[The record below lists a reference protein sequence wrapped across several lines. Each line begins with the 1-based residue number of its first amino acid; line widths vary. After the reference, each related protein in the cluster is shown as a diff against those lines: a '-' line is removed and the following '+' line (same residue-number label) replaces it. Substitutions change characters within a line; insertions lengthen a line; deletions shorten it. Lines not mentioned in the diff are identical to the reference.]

1 MCKTINHR
9 LAIDKNQPCFIIAE
23 IGLNHNGDYQL
34 AKESVIAAA
43 KSGADAV
50 KFQNFLTEDFLSDK
64 SILHTYK
71 DGDKEV
77 TEPLFDICKRS
88 EFKKEWLPSLIELCD
103 RLGIIFLSTP
113 TSESGVDDLIECG
126 VKYIKNGSDYLS
138 HIPLLRYMASTD
150 ATIIISVG
158 MAYQE
163 EIDDAVNAILS
174 VQPDRSKLIIL
185 HCTSNYPTSAENV
198 NLEKIKTLQDRY
210 NVSVGF
216 SDHTQG
222 WESAVQAVT
231 LGARVV
237 EKHFTLDKN
246 LPGPDHWFSSDYQEF
261 KDLVNQIRLAESRM
275 GNKALMPAK
284 SEIKVRDQWR
294 LGLVWNRDIKA
305 KDVVLEHD
313 IAIRKP
319 ATGLQPKELYSVIGR
334 VVVKDCKKGESV
346 LKADYL
352 D

>member
-1 MCKTINHR
+1 MNNK
-9 LAIDKNQPCFIIAE
+9 ACFIIAE
-23 IGLNHNGDYQL
+23 VGLNHNGNYQL

-43 KSGADAV
+43 KAGADAV
-50 KFQNFLTEDFLSDK
+50 KFQNFLTEDFLSDRT
-64 SILHTYK
+64 ILHTYK
-71 DGDKEV
+71 DGDIEI

-88 EFKKEWLPSLIELCD
+88 EFKVEWLPGLIRLCD
-103 RLGIIFLSTP
+103 KLGIVFLSTP
-113 TSESGVDDLIECG
+113 TSESGVDDLISHG

-138 HIPLLRYMASTD
+138 HIPLLKYMASTD
-150 ATIIISVG
+150 AIIIISTG

-174 VQPDRSKLIIL
+174 IQSNKSKLIIL
-185 HCTSNYPTSAENV
+185 HCTSSYPTSPENV
-198 NLEKIKTLQDRY
+198 NLKKIQTLQDRY
-210 NVSVGF
+210 QVPIGF
-216 SDHTQG
+216 SDHTEG

-275 GNKALMPAK
+275 GNKALIPAK

-334 VVVKDCKKGESV
+334 IVVKDCKKGESV

>member
-1 MCKTINHR
+1 MCKTINR

-71 DGDKEV
+71 DGGKEI

-88 EFKKEWLPSLIELCD
+88 EFKTEWLPDLIKLCD
-103 RLGIIFLSTP
+103 ELGVVFLSTP
-113 TSESGVDDLIECG
+113 TSKSGVDDLISHG

-138 HIPLLRYMASTD
+138 HIPLLKYMASTD
-150 ATIIISVG
+150 ATIIISTG

-174 VQPDRSKLIIL
+174 IQSKLIIL
-185 HCTSNYPTSAENV
+185 HCTSSYPTSPENV
-198 NLEKIKTLQDRY
+198 NLKKIQTLQDRY
-210 NVSVGF
+210 QVPIGF
-216 SDHTQG
+216 SDHTEG

-275 GNKALMPAK
+275 GNKALIPAK

-294 LGLVWNRDIKA
+294 LGLVWSRDIKA
-305 KDVVLEHD
+305 KNVVLEHD

-334 VVVKDCKKGESV
+334 IVVKDCKKGESV

-352 D
+352 DE

>member
-1 MCKTINHR
+1 M
-9 LAIDKNQPCFIIAE
+9 LVNQNSACVIIAE

-34 AKESVIAAA
+34 AKDSIIAAE
-43 KSGADAV
+43 KSGATAV
-50 KFQNFLTEDFLSDK
+50 KFQNFVTEDFLSDR
-64 SILHTYK
+64 SILHTYR
-71 DGDKEV
+71 DGDKEI

-88 EFKKEWLPSLIELCD
+88 EFKKEWLPSLIELSD
-103 RLGIIFLSTP
+103 SLGIIFLSTP

-138 HIPLLRYMASTD
+138 HIPLLKYMASTD
-150 ATIIISVG
+150 ATIIISTG

-174 VQPDRSKLIIL
+174 IQSKLIIL
-185 HCTSNYPTSAENV
+185 HCTSSYPTSPENV
-198 NLEKIKTLQDRY
+198 NLKKIQTLQDRY
-210 NVSVGF
+210 QVPIGF
-216 SDHTQG
+216 SDHTEG

-275 GNKALMPAK
+275 GNKALIPAK

-294 LGLVWNRDIKA
+294 LGLVWSRDIKA
-305 KDVVLEHD
+305 KNVVLEHD

-334 VVVKDCKKGESV
+334 IVVKDCKKGESV

-352 D
+352 DE

>member
-1 MCKTINHR
+1 MNINF
-9 LAIDKNQPCFIIAE
+9 NQSCFIIAE

-71 DGDKEV
+71 DGNNEI
-77 TEPLFDICKRS
+77 TESLFDICKRS
-88 EFKKEWLPSLIELCD
+88 EFKKEWLPSLFKLCED
-103 RLGIIFLSTP
+103 LGIIFLSTP
-113 TSESGVDDLIECG
+113 TSESGVDDLISHG

-138 HIPLLRYMASTD
+138 HLPLLKYMASTD
-150 ATIIISVG
+150 ATIIISTG

-174 VQPDRSKLIIL
+174 IQPDKSKLIIL
-185 HCTSNYPTSAENV
+185 HCTSSYPTSPENV
-198 NLEKIKTLQDRY
+198 NLRKIQSLQDRY
-210 NVSVGF
+210 QVSIGF
-216 SDHTQG
+216 SDHTEG

-231 LGARVV
+231 LGAKVV
-237 EKHFTLDKN
+237 EKHFTLDRN
-246 LPGPDHWFSSDYQEF
+246 LPGPDHWFSSDYEEF
-261 KDLVNQIRLAESRM
+261 KELVEKIRLAESRM
-275 GNKALMPAK
+275 GSSVLEPAN
-284 SEIKVRDQWR
+284 SEMQVRNQWR
-294 LGLVWNRDIKA
+294 LGLVWD
-305 KDVVLEHD
+305 KDVSKGANITIQD

-319 ATGLQPKELYSVIGR
+319 ATGLKPKELDFVIGCQTVR
-334 VVVKDCKKGESV
+334 SCKKGESV
-346 LKADYL
+346 LKTDYK

>member
-1 MCKTINHR
+1 MDNKS
-9 LAIDKNQPCFIIAE
+9 CFIIAE
-23 IGLNHNGDYQL
+23 VGLNHNGDYQL
-34 AKESVIAAA
+34 AKESVISAVKA
-43 KSGADAV
+43 GADAV

-71 DGDKEV
+71 DGGKEI

-88 EFKKEWLPSLIELCD
+88 EFKTEWLPDLIKLCD
-103 RLGIIFLSTP
+103 ELGVVFLSTP

-138 HIPLLRYMASTD
+138 HIPLLKYMASTD
-150 ATIIISVG
+150 ATIIISTG

-174 VQPDRSKLIIL
+174 IQSKLIIL
-185 HCTSNYPTSAENV
+185 HCTSSYPTSPENV
-198 NLEKIKTLQDRY
+198 NLKKIQTLQDRY
-210 NVSVGF
+210 QVPIGF
-216 SDHTQG
+216 SDHTEG

-334 VVVKDCKKGESV
+334 IVVKDCKKGESV